1 MLREILK
8 GDAAAALGVLQD
20 IVLQGRELSQ
30 FVTDFAWYL
39 RNLLL
44 IKSADGVEDIIDV
57 SSDNLVRLKE
67 EAELAEN
74 DTIMRYIRILSE
86 LSGQIRYAA
95 QKRILIE
102 MAIIKL
108 CRPAME
114 TDTASLV
121 DRIRQVE
128 EKLEKGI
135 PIMAVNPGAG
145 SRFRSGE
152 WNSSF
157 AGGRESRWEKPSFPK
172 RFRRTFRMW

>member
-1 MLREILK
+1 MR
-8 GDAAAALGVLQD
+8 
-20 IVLQGRELSQ
+20 RMTRSC
-30 FVTDFAWYL
+30 
-39 RNLLL
+39 
-44 IKSADGVEDIIDV
+44 
-57 SSDNLVRLKE
+57 
-67 EAELAEN
+67 
-74 DTIMRYIRILSE
+74 RYIRILSE

-102 MAIIKL
+102 MAIIKF

-114 TDTASLV
+114 TDTASLA

-145 SRFRSGE
+145 STPFRGMEQLLCRGE
-152 WNSSF
+152 RN
-157 AGGRESRWEKPSFPK
+157 RWEKPSFPK